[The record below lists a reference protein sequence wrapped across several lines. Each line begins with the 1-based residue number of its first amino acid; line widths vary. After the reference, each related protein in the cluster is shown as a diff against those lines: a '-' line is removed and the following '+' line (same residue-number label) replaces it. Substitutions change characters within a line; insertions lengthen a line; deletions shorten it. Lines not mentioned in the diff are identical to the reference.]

1 MMKKITGILL
11 CLVALIACDK
21 VYINGELDGMWMLQ
35 QVDDGQ
41 TVIQPE
47 NISYSFQRHMT
58 FISEHYEEKM
68 PTRYLGNLFY
78 QGDTVTMSG
87 FRKFLEEHIV
97 ATPEKL
103 QEYYLY
109 SDSTIFVIERLDEDM
124 LIMKSGNRRYT
135 LRRW

>member
-1 MMKKITGILL
+1 MMRKITAILL
-11 CLVALIACDK
+11 CLVALAACDK
-21 VYINGELDGMWMLQ
+21 AFINGELDGMWILQ
-35 QVDDGQ
+35 QVEDGER
-41 TVIQPE
+41 VMQPE

-68 PTRYLGNLFY
+68 PTRYLGNLYY

-109 SDSTIFVIERLDEDM
+109 NDSTVFVIERLDEDM
-124 LIMKSGNRRYT
+124 LIMKSENRRYT